1 MELVNSII
9 LAANNV
15 GQGSSSQL
23 KQFAIIL
30 RQERLVNYFS
40 TKIKNKFC
48 FQTSFKN
55 FKKLK
60 ELEI

>member
-1 MELVNSII
+1 MELVNSNI

-30 RQERLVNYFS
+30 RQERLVN
-40 TKIKNKFC
+40 
-48 FQTSFKN
+48 
-55 FKKLK
+55 
-60 ELEI
+60 